1 MQVASRTQNAR
12 LNALWAI
19 LSQVIIAILGLI
31 CRKVFLDH
39 LGAELLGVNGLFADV
54 LLLFSF
60 ADLGF
65 GVAIMFSMYKPI
77 AENDNAKV
85 QSLLLFY
92 RSIYNYVIIV
102 LLVISFAFV
111 PFLKYLNT
119 EIPTNELFVYY
130 LLFQITNITEYL
142 WAYRESYVIACQQER
157 RLSIATLIYNS
168 IRTILQIVSLIVFES
183 FVVYLVLG
191 VACLLLKKLIVNA
204 YIKKDLSYY
213 NPRECRTSTWARKKG
228 GVT

>member
-1 MQVASRTQNAR
+1 MPVASRTRNAS
-12 LNALWAI
+12 LNAAWAI
-19 LSQVIIAILGLI
+19 LSQVAIAILGLV

-39 LGAELLGVNGLFADV
+39 LGAELLGVNSLFADV

-77 AENDNAKV
+77 AENDDAKV

-92 RSIYNYVIIV
+92 RSIYNYVILA

-130 LLFQITNITEYL
+130 LLFQITNIAEYI
-142 WAYRESYVIACQQER
+142 WAYRESYVIACQRER
-157 RLSIATLIYNS
+157 ELSIATLIYNTT
-168 IRTILQIVSLIVFES
+168 RTLLQIISLIILED
-183 FVVYLVLG
+183 FVAYLVIG
-191 VACLLLKKLIVNA
+191 VVCLALKKIIVPSD
-204 YIKKDLSYY
+204 Y
-213 NPRECRTSTWARKKG
+213 
-228 GVT
+228 